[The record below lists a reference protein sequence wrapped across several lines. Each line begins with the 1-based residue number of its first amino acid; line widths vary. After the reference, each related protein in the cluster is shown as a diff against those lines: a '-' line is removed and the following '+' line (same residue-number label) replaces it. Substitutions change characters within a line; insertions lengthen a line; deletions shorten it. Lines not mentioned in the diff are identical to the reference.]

1 MRSIQYDDI
10 ALFFNSNS
18 SRPKRRA
25 IIATGVIITKNINP
39 KITGLIILPISMPN
53 LNQSLFKE
61 IREDGDIK
69 TNAAKINATINNKIA
84 HKNAECQTP

>member
-1 MRSIQYDDI
+1 
-10 ALFFNSNS
+10 
-18 SRPKRRA
+18 
-25 IIATGVIITKNINP
+25 
-39 KITGLIILPISMPN
+39 MPN